1 MHRVMFESQCSKW
14 DAVLSISA
22 WSHTLLLTFV
32 NQASVVDSVLL
43 SDSLLIFQN
52 NILPCNQ
59 SWCHKPA
66 LIPIAAAIFNED
78 TV

>member
-14 DAVLSISA
+14 DAVPSISA
-22 WSHTLLLTFV
+22 LSHTLLLTFV